1 MQSFLT
7 SWFTAEQQAH
17 DAHGAGAFEFAEP
30 MASHQAYW
38 GMLLEQANQG
48 ELEHWQATPP
58 GTLALIL
65 LYSAVPA
72 KLGLPYQERRHF
84 KARALCLN
92 GIRRGFDTQLDL
104 GGRHGFYTPLYH
116 SWLDEDKAL
125 LARLLAGMRAL
136 AADED
141 PDRCRLTLWQQWHNQ
156 AMPVSAAA
164 ESQSI
169 D

>member
-7 SWFTAEQQAH
+7 SWFTAEQQAL
-17 DAHGAGAFEFAEP
+17 DAGELDPHQPGEAP
-30 MASHQAYW
+30 ASYKAQW
-38 GMLLEQANQG
+38 SMLLEQANQG

-125 LARLLAGMRAL
+125 LARLLAGMRAI

-141 PDRCRLTLWQQWHNQ
+141 PARCRLALWQQWHTQ
-156 AMPVSAAA
+156 AMPILAATD
-164 ESQSI
+164 SQSI